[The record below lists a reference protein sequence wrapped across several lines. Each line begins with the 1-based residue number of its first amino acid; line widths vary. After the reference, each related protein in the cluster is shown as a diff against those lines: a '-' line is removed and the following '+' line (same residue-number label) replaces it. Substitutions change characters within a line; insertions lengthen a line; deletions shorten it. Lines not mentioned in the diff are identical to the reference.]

1 MELLLA
7 ILMLKGFDFVLVVDV
22 NLVTVA
28 VVRLL

>member
-1 MELLLA
+1 MELLPA